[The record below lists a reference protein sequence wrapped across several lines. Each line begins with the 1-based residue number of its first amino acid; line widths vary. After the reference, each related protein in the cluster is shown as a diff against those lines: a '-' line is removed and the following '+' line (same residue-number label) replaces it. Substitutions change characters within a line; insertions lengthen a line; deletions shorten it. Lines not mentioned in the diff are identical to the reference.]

1 MRNKTEIQKVEQ
13 ELCEK
18 LWLMRHLQLKGG
30 YENDEGAKMEQEVR
44 NKISDDEMLKI
55 EMNDLFYIEK
65 IEGELSAVRWVLGH
79 EWDMLDT

>member
-13 ELCEK
+13 DLYEK
-18 LWLMRHLQLKGG
+18 LWLYRHLQLKGG

-65 IEGELSAVRWVLGH
+65 IMGELSSVRWVLGH